1 MAVLSPKKTDVSNFD
16 EEQNDVQSFRKEK
29 FRLHQI
35 TRTQSLSSG
44 ARESHKIVFLT
55 YFGKERVGV
64 RALER
69 GCV

>member
-44 ARESHKIVFLT
+44 ARESPTKLSSSHTLEKRELAC
-55 YFGKERVGV
+55 V
-64 RALER
+64 R
-69 GCV
+69 